1 MKRLTALTLMIAL
14 ILLMASG
21 CGSTQ
26 ASTPE
31 TSAVITSSGSSEDAS
46 VAETPEASAEEDEP
60 VADNESQADTS
71 PQDDAEEPQE
81 SSELEPEPEKVYA
94 AVEYP
99 LEPTTLTMWA
109 EIKASV
115 AVDEWND
122 LIIMDSIAQ
131 NSGIKLD
138 ITSVSDSTSSEEFNL
153 MVAAHAEC
161 DLLMAPDVY
170 YSGGI
175 EAAYNDEVVIDLT
188 DMLEEHAPDY
198 LRHADGL
205 NEKSQASIKS
215 GDQYLCIYS
224 LADNYYN
231 IVGCVIRQDW
241 LDDLNMDRP
250 NDIESFTEVL
260 TAFHNTYAPE
270 YTLFTTD
277 AALTYL
283 SDLFNTYTVGY
294 SQWSFP
300 TYVSDGTVYC
310 PFTTDEYRAY
320 LEWFAGMYQA
330 GVVHK
335 DFYNTHPLTVR
346 TASGNNGTGFW
357 YTRCEGIDEWSL
369 YCEDPAILEYCNP
382 QPMEFMDNGDGTF
395 DWGSE
400 MTYVDKQAAY
410 SISSNCEDPE
420 LALEFL
426 NYFFTEEG
434 SLIVNYGVEG
444 YTWERT
450 PSGDIAWTE
459 LVTNNPDG
467 MSAQT
472 VVNATTGTALLSCL
486 QISERMF
493 STYSETAQLF
503 LDYCNSN
510 ITDEHAFPS
519 TAALTSD
526 QAFEVSDGITS
537 LLTYSSEQILKFMT
551 CSEEINDSTWA
562 AFQQTLKDMGI
573 EHILE
578 LYQEN
583 YSAYEADFA

>member
-1 MKRLTALTLMIAL
+1 MKRLTALTLIMAM
-14 ILLMASG
+14 ILLIAAG
-21 CGSTQ
+21 CGSNQ
-26 ASTPE
+26 ATPQ
-31 TSAVITSSGSSEDAS
+31 DAAAAS
-46 VAETPEASAEEDEP
+46 NASAEAGSDVPAAETLESSGDTP
-60 VADNESQADTS
+60 ASPADSDARSDTS
-71 PQDDAEEPQE
+71 EDSQEEMSEEIPEEP
-81 SSELEPEPEKVYA
+81 PEKVYA
-94 AVEYP
+94 TVEYP
-99 LEPTTLTMWA
+99 LEPATLTMWA

-115 AVDEWND
+115 TVDEWND
-122 LIIMDSIAQ
+122 LIIMDSIAEK
-131 NSGIKLD
+131 SGVTLD
-138 ITSVSDSTSSEEFNL
+138 VTSVSDSTSSEEFNL

-161 DLLMAPDVY
+161 DLLMAPDIY

-175 EAAYNDEVVIDLT
+175 EAAYNEDVVIDLT
-188 DMLEEHAPDY
+188 DMLAEHAPDY
-198 LRHADGL
+198 LRHAEGL

-241 LDDLNMDRP
+241 LDDLNLDRP
-250 NDIESFTEVL
+250 TDMDSFTEVL
-260 TAFHNTYAPE
+260 TAFHNTYSPE

-283 SDLFNTYTVGY
+283 SDLFDTYTVGF
-294 SQWSFP
+294 SNWSFP
-300 TYVSDGTVYC
+300 AYVSDGTVFC
-310 PFTTDEYRAY
+310 PFTTDAYREY
-320 LEWFAGMYQA
+320 LEWFAGMYQE
-330 GVVHK
+330 GIVNQ
-335 DFYNTHPLTVR
+335 DFYNTHPLMIR

-369 YCEDPAILEYCNP
+369 FCEDPAILEYCNP
-382 QPMEFMDNGDGTF
+382 QPMAYMDNGDGSF
-395 DWGSE
+395 DWGNE

-410 SISSNCEDPE
+410 SISANCENPE

-434 SLIVNYGVEG
+434 SQIVNYGVEG

-450 PSGDIAWTE
+450 ASGDIAWTE
-459 LVTNNPDG
+459 LVTNNPEG
-467 MSAQT
+467 MSPQT

-503 LDYCNSN
+503 LDYCNTN

-519 TAALTSD
+519 AAALTSD

-562 AFQQTLKDMGI
+562 AFQQALKDMGI

-583 YSAYEADFA
+583 YTAYAAQFA